1 MTITA
6 KIIADSINEDGH
18 RITTMEL
25 KYWRAIHAEYLT
37 HRIFS
42 RNASSSRAIPVKKM
56 LSNVWNEPAMPVHWG
71 KNQAGMQ
78 AREEL
83 SGWRKAFSKAVWR
96 LAGKGMC
103 GVVWTLSKVGLHK
116 QVANRLLEPWQHI
129 HVVCTS
135 TEWENF
141 FALRCHP
148 DAQPEI
154 QELAMAMRSAME
166 WSTPRLLRYGE
177 WHLPYVNCLERKDL
191 TKEEA
196 IKVSAARCCRVSY
209 LNHGGVTS
217 TLNED
222 EALFNKLTNSE
233 PPHASPLE
241 HAATPTPVG
250 SVGNLQGN
258 LVGWN
263 QFRKIYESEKV

>member
-96 LAGKGMC
+96 LAGKVC
-103 GVVWTLSKVGLHK
+103 
-116 QVANRLLEPWQHI
+116 VA
-129 HVVCTS
+129 
-135 TEWENF
+135 
-141 FALRCHP
+141 
-148 DAQPEI
+148 
-154 QELAMAMRSAME
+154 
-166 WSTPRLLRYGE
+166 
-177 WHLPYVNCLERKDL
+177 
-191 TKEEA
+191 
-196 IKVSAARCCRVSY
+196 
-209 LNHGGVTS
+209 
-217 TLNED
+217 
-222 EALFNKLTNSE
+222 
-233 PPHASPLE
+233 
-241 HAATPTPVG
+241 
-250 SVGNLQGN
+250 
-258 LVGWN
+258 
-263 QFRKIYESEKV
+263 

>member
-6 KIIADSINEDGH
+6 KIIADSVNEDGH

-25 KYWRAIHAEYLT
+25 MYPRFIHAELMT
-37 HRIFS
+37 HRVFS

-83 SGWRKAFSKAVWR
+83 SGWRRSFAKATWKLS
-96 LAGKGMC
+96 GKVMC

-196 IKVSAARCCRVSY
+196 IKVSTARCCRVSY

-222 EALFNKLTNSE
+222 ISLYDRLVKAD
-233 PPHASPLE
+233 PPHRSPTEHPGMAVPGDRPFANFRGWKSHRWELE
-241 HAATPTPVG
+241 HA
-250 SVGNLQGN
+250 
-258 LVGWN
+258 
-263 QFRKIYESEKV
+263 RK